1 MKKIKQNIYNLLEP
15 SKATL
20 LSMLYHIFMTI
31 VVIVSSITV
40 ILEIIFHDAPW
51 SNVLSIIEYIAV
63 GIFIL
68 EYFLKLF
75 VSQYYYPNKNW
86 FKSKIAYIKSF
97 DSFIDIICVASIFLN
112 AIPTEF
118 AILRLLKLV
127 KMTRLVKL
135 SNTLSHH
142 KEDKTNK
149 LKERIHEILTK
160 DNEGDVLSKV
170 YDWFSI
176 ILISFTVLIII
187 LDTFE
192 FTNNI
197 HNILLGIE
205 YGVTIIFLL
214 EYILRIWTAEYD
226 YPELTPD
233 EAKMRYIF
241 SFIALID
248 LLSILP
254 VFFSALPAETTILKI
269 FKFFKIVRL
278 LKFSRYISG
287 IHTFG
292 VAVKRKSKQ
301 IVFSIIILLVLI
313 FMSSVLLYSFENAVQ
328 PEVFKNAFSG
338 IVYAATVL
346 TDYGETNMEVQTTM
360 GQVMVIIMMISGA
373 CVIGVPLGIISGEFQ
388 SMVEKTDEDND
399 ENINLFEKVVKNLTD
414 DEKEEIILTYLP
426 KQRERSKEEK

>member
-1 MKKIKQNIYNLLEP
+1 
-15 SKATL
+15 
-20 LSMLYHIFMTI
+20 
-31 VVIVSSITV
+31 
-40 ILEIIFHDAPW
+40 
-51 SNVLSIIEYIAV
+51 
-63 GIFIL
+63 
-68 EYFLKLF
+68 
-75 VSQYYYPNKNW
+75 
-86 FKSKIAYIKSF
+86 
-97 DSFIDIICVASIFLN
+97 
-112 AIPTEF
+112 
-118 AILRLLKLV
+118 
-127 KMTRLVKL
+127 
-135 SNTLSHH
+135 
-142 KEDKTNK
+142 
-149 LKERIHEILTK
+149 
-160 DNEGDVLSKV
+160 
-170 YDWFSI
+170 
-176 ILISFTVLIII
+176 
-187 LDTFE
+187 
-192 FTNNI
+192 
-197 HNILLGIE
+197 
-205 YGVTIIFLL
+205 
-214 EYILRIWTAEYD
+214 
-226 YPELTPD
+226 
-233 EAKMRYIF
+233 MRYIF

-254 VFFSALPAETTILKI
+254 VFFSVLPSETTILKI

-388 SMVEKTDEDND
+388 SMVEKTDADND